1 MRRAGILPIDRERKE
16 KVFEVYQKSIERLTA
31 GEKIALA
38 PEGTR
43 TTNPQVLSNFKA
55 GPFVFALQSK
65 VQVIPV
71 VIKGAYEVLPKG
83 QIFPNTSSWRSEISV
98 TVLDPIATE
107 PFLPNNRSEL
117 QAQVKKVMQAEL
129 DRKAEVSL

>member
-1 MRRAGILPIDRERKE
+1 MRRVGILPIDREKRE
-16 KVFEVYQKSIERLTA
+16 KVFEVYQKSVERLTA

-43 TTNPQVLSNFKA
+43 TSSPQTLSNFKA

-83 QIFPNTSSWRSEISV
+83 QILPNTHRWNSQLSV
-98 TVLDPIATE
+98 TVLDPIQTE
-107 PFLPNNRSEL
+107 PYLPNKRSEL
-117 QAQVKKVMQAEL
+117 QAQVKTVMQAEL
-129 DRKAEVSL
+129 DQKAETA